1 MQLIA
6 PRLRVI
12 LIATIW
18 LIALAA
24 LVLWLGSSRLQRVAI
39 AGGPAG
45 SETLA
50 LTEAIASVLNE
61 KDLGF
66 RLIVFETGGS
76 QQNLQLLEKGRVE
89 MAEIQGDT
97 PASDTVMGVTTLYQD
112 SYHLIA
118 SDDSGVSSFADLGER
133 RVAIPSASSGQFNS
147 FWFLARHFGVA
158 DELPRALPMSEDA
171 ANFAME
177 LGQVDAVFRVRA
189 PGNDAIRELIGDRNL
204 QLIPI
209 EQAQALA
216 LKQPAIAPGLI
227 PRGSYRGSPA
237 LPQQNLDTAV
247 VDRLLVARADL
258 DEGLVYRITRA
269 IYENRSE
276 ILDHSLLAGFIGPL
290 PDDSDSVITAHPG
303 ARSYFDRE
311 KPGIMQRNA
320 RSVSAM
326 LYMMAIIFSALLALR
341 THWVRSRRM
350 RMHDFNRRLMEL
362 SSLARTDSR
371 VDTLHKHKHELMDI
385 LEEVVGDL
393 ERERVSQ
400 DEFEHFSFTWQAVD
414 ALVRDRLLLAS
425 GIVTGSVE
433 EKS

>member
-147 FWFLARHFGVA
+147 FWFLARHFGGCCVSG
-158 DELPRALPMSEDA
+158 PCS
-171 ANFAME
+171 
-177 LGQVDAVFRVRA
+177 GQ
-189 PGNDAIRELIGDRNL
+189 
-204 QLIPI
+204 
-209 EQAQALA
+209 
-216 LKQPAIAPGLI
+216 
-227 PRGSYRGSPA
+227 
-237 LPQQNLDTAV
+237 
-247 VDRLLVARADL
+247 
-258 DEGLVYRITRA
+258 
-269 IYENRSE
+269 
-276 ILDHSLLAGFIGPL
+276 
-290 PDDSDSVITAHPG
+290 
-303 ARSYFDRE
+303 
-311 KPGIMQRNA
+311 
-320 RSVSAM
+320 
-326 LYMMAIIFSALLALR
+326 
-341 THWVRSRRM
+341 
-350 RMHDFNRRLMEL
+350 
-362 SSLARTDSR
+362 
-371 VDTLHKHKHELMDI
+371 
-385 LEEVVGDL
+385 
-393 ERERVSQ
+393 
-400 DEFEHFSFTWQAVD
+400 
-414 ALVRDRLLLAS
+414 
-425 GIVTGSVE
+425 
-433 EKS
+433 